1 MTAANAIDT
10 FKTNPKAKVE
20 VSDTAANIQANFD
33 ALNQMGGSVTKITV
47 SDPATKINLT
57 AAQYSAGVKTLAS
70 IKSSYSLKVTNVTM
84 DQLNAVTANAKVAK
98 VEVKDSSANIG
109 AKFANLLNQP
119 NKVDKITQLGA
130 ASAISMTGDMFSRG
144 PVQTLLGKIHDAG
157 GVQGN
162 YTLALNDVKVAD
174 LGTAA
179 GTSQVTS
186 VAVKDTSALISTNL
200 AGTNPSLA
208 NAKVS
213 SIIQS
218 DANNSI
224 AITDTKYQALT
235 STLAKLAGSSSLAVT
250 GVTASRAAGV
260 ATNANVKS
268 VSVTDTAANIYSNR
282 VANAAATK
290 ISTVNVE
297 DTGTSLSASIANIAT
312 LNSITKIKITDASN
326 VLITGAQLKDQ
337 AVTAMLGKVYG
348 SNDVKGNYHLTA
360 TAVLAADV
368 NAAAK
373 LSTVSKIQVND
384 TVAHALTSL
393 TALSAAKVDKIDL
406 TAGTGALVGG
416 ANLDKLDVLGAKLN
430 SVASDGADITVSY
443 DQYVKRSA
451 TLAKIDSG
459 DLVVT
464 NAGASAT
471 KQLSDDTGVASFTVK
486 DSAAKLTANFVDL
499 KAAVTAN
506 KLTSAKLTDNAAI
519 TLTATQYTGATAL
532 LNVVQDETG
541 GGNFKLQ
548 LTGATASN
556 LVALYTTNNH
566 FANVTKVSISDT
578 SANISAKLGD
588 LGAAFAAS
596 KLGDITL
603 TGTPADIGIT
613 KGQLDTA
620 NIAGALGKIVG
631 QNYTLD
637 VSAVSAAAA
646 SALVSANAKVAKVSV
661 EDTSAHITG
670 KLADIAGINAGKLKA
685 ITVSDH
691 GSAEITVASGDMA
704 TYATVLGKMDDYQL
718 NVTDVSAS
726 AAKLLTDTNSKVS
739 HLTVKDTGTSI
750 AGKLADLNGLTDS
763 GKLTGMTFANANNT
777 LNLTSTQYN
786 DNSVSALGVLN
797 GGDYKLSISGVTVA
811 EATDHAKNVN
821 TDAHVTSYSV
831 KDTGSNIAT
840 SLGNLDGR
848 GDKLQSINWTDT
860 VDGNGDPTA
869 LSITGQQYHDFI
881 GTLSKINAG
890 EYKAHITDLTAADTV
905 AAEGDA
911 NITEFS
917 VKDTAAN
924 LGANLAAL
932 QASASAGTVKIQ
944 AIKQDGAGDVA
955 MTATNYTAST
965 KARALLTTS
974 SITMTVSDVAAADIG
989 TVIGDPQVTSI
1000 SVSDTASNLVA
1011 KLGDL
1016 ATPGDLDTNVA
1027 KITGIT
1033 ISDDAVLALTGAQ
1046 YVDNVAAGGILGK
1059 LSQNTGGYHAT
1070 VTDLGADKVAD
1081 ATADTHVD
1089 SFAVKADAAGLG
1101 AHFADMVAAGVK
1113 LTSITQDGT
1122 DRKSVV

>member
-1 MTAANAIDT
+1 MQVAASIARLAPQAPRVSGVASMTAANAIDAL
-10 FKTNPKAKVE
+10 KTNPKAKVE

-33 ALNQMGGSVTKITV
+33 ALTKMGGSVTKISV

-70 IKSSYSLKVTNVTM
+70 IKSSYSLKVINVTM
-84 DQLNAVTANAKVAK
+84 EQLNAVTANAKVAK

-109 AKFANLLNQP
+109 AKFYNLLNQN

-144 PVQTLLGKIHDAG
+144 PVQTLLGKVHDAN

-174 LGTAA
+174 LATAA

-186 VAVKDTSALISTNL
+186 VAVKDTSTQISSNL
-200 AGTNPSLA
+200 AGANPSLA

-213 SIIQS
+213 SIMQS
-218 DANNSI
+218 DTNHSI
-224 AITDTKYQALT
+224 SITDTKYQALT

-250 GVTASRAAGV
+250 GVTATRAAGV

-297 DTGTSLSASIANIAT
+297 DTGASLSASMANIAT
-312 LNSITKIKITDASN
+312 LNSITKIKLTDASN
-326 VLITGAQLKDQ
+326 VLITGTLLKDQ

-348 SNDVKGNYHLTA
+348 SNDVKGNYHVTA

-373 LSTVSKIQVND
+373 LTTVNKIQVND

-393 TALSAAKVDKIDL
+393 TALSTAKVDKIDL
-406 TAGTGALVGG
+406 TGGTGAQMGG
-416 ANLDKLDVLGAKLN
+416 LNLDKLDALGAKLN
-430 SVASDGADITVSY
+430 SVSSDGTAINVSY
-443 DQYVKRSA
+443 DQYVKHSA

-459 DLVVT
+459 DLIVA

-471 KQLSDDTGVASFTVK
+471 KQLSDDTGVGSFTVK
-486 DSAAKLTANFVDL
+486 DSAAKLTANFADL
-499 KAAVTAN
+499 KAAVTAG

-519 TLTATQYTGATAL
+519 TLTATQFSGASAFL
-532 LNVVQDETG
+532 DKVQDEAG

-556 LVALYTTNNH
+556 LVGLYTSPGDH

-578 SANISAKLGD
+578 SAHISAKLDD

-637 VSAVSAAAA
+637 VSAVSAADA
-646 SALVSANAKVAKVSV
+646 SALVSGNAKVAKVSV

-685 ITVSDH
+685 ITVTDH
-691 GSAEITVASGDMA
+691 ASEEITVAASDMT
-704 TYATVLGKMDDYQL
+704 TYASVLGKMDDYQL

-750 AGKLADLNGLTDS
+750 AGKLADLNALTDS
-763 GKLTGMTFANANNT
+763 SKLTDITFANANNT
-777 LNLTSTQYN
+777 LNLTSVQYN
-786 DNSVSALGVLN
+786 DNSVSALGILN

-811 EATDHAKNVN
+811 EATDGTKNVN
-821 TDAHVTSYSV
+821 LDAHVTSYAV
-831 KDTGSNIAT
+831 KDTGTNIAT
-840 SLGNLDGR
+840 SLGDLDGQ

-881 GTLSKINAG
+881 GTLS
-890 EYKAHITDLTAADTV
+890 
-905 AAEGDA
+905 
-911 NITEFS
+911 
-917 VKDTAAN
+917 
-924 LGANLAAL
+924 
-932 QASASAGTVKIQ
+932 
-944 AIKQDGAGDVA
+944 
-955 MTATNYTAST
+955 
-965 KARALLTTS
+965 
-974 SITMTVSDVAAADIG
+974 
-989 TVIGDPQVTSI
+989 
-1000 SVSDTASNLVA
+1000 
-1011 KLGDL
+1011 
-1016 ATPGDLDTNVA
+1016 
-1027 KITGIT
+1027 
-1033 ISDDAVLALTGAQ
+1033 
-1046 YVDNVAAGGILGK
+1046 
-1059 LSQNTGGYHAT
+1059 
-1070 VTDLGADKVAD
+1070 
-1081 ATADTHVD
+1081 
-1089 SFAVKADAAGLG
+1089 
-1101 AHFADMVAAGVK
+1101 
-1113 LTSITQDGT
+1113 
-1122 DRKSVV
+1122 